1 MIIGRFGEI
10 GELIFDIEI
19 IASDGELYPL
29 EVILDTGFT
38 TGWLAL
44 DFQDAESL
52 GWPLIQKNR
61 AMQMARGEELF
72 DIYEGKVMLNEQE
85 YIIPVVTSRGVRE
98 PLLGLQWLK
107 ILPLSVN
114 FAEGVLRLG

>member
-10 GELIFDIEI
+10 GELILDIEI
-19 IASDGELYPL
+19 IANDGELYPL

-52 GWPLIQKNR
+52 G
-61 AMQMARGEELF
+61 
-72 DIYEGKVMLNEQE
+72 
-85 YIIPVVTSRGVRE
+85 
-98 PLLGLQWLK
+98 
-107 ILPLSVN
+107 
-114 FAEGVLRLG
+114 